1 MNESTIH
8 GWIQKAENDMKIGRD
23 EMATSEPTT
32 DMVCFHMQQCAEKYL
47 KTFLIFHD
55 QEYPRTHRLAV
66 LIDLC
71 TRLDAE
77 FAALQDWDIDRL
89 TRYATV
95 LRYAEELY
103 MPSDEETRQAMDLA
117 EKVRS
122 FVRGRLQEKGFK
134 I

>member
-1 MNESTIH
+1 MNESTVH

-71 TRLDAE
+71 ARLDAE
-77 FAALQDWDIDRL
+77 FAALQD
-89 TRYATV
+89 
-95 LRYAEELY
+95 
-103 MPSDEETRQAMDLA
+103 
-117 EKVRS
+117 
-122 FVRGRLQEKGFK
+122 
-134 I
+134 